1 MAKNSGPVRTVHERT
16 YGVERD
22 KMVEVTK
29 AEIEKKFGTGS
40 IMRYGD
46 GGPQLEV
53 EAIPTGSLALD
64 AAFMVP
70 SLLVRPPFLLRF
82 LQRLKLPAVSLHSSM
97 PSTLWTPP
105 MPPVLE
111 SISTKS

>member
-64 AAFMVP
+64 A
-70 SLLVRPPFLLRF
+70 PFLLRF
-82 LQRLKLPAVSLHSSM
+82 LQRLKLPAASLHSSM
-97 PSTLWTPP
+97 PSTRWTPP